1 MKIAR
6 VFRIANKGVYY
17 RNLET
22 QRLFENTENC
32 EKFAEEWLTSKTM
45 DRFLV
50 NMLNAEQVEWE
61 FVPIL
66 TPKSRPVSET
76 ILDCALQMNAKIII
90 ASTKSSGQVFGS
102 LENRYEVGKSSSVF
116 SLFFSDNY
124 SKK

>member
-6 VFRIANKGVYY
+6 VFRIANEGVYY

-22 QRLFENTENC
+22 ERLFENTENC

-50 NMLNAEQVEWE
+50 NMLTAEQVEWE

-116 SLFFSDNY
+116 S
-124 SKK
+124 